1 VLGRGLQLNREAIPV
16 PRQARTEGHRFQA
29 GSYEFTPI
37 ASTGDRFTDFVPYV
51 PAVNNLGVVAFQA
64 TLRAGGSGVFAGSGG
79 QLSSITVVPMDS
91 VRDVCSHPDI
101 DDRGSACYYANL
113 TSGRRAVVLVRDGRI
128 STLVGNAGPLG
139 PTINEHGTMAYR
151 TGAESEATGIFTRSD
166 GLVTPIAAT
175 GEVFSAFLGLPV
187 INGRGRVAFRADLAS
202 GGQGVYTGDGG
213 PPVVVA
219 QTGRIFSDLGQ
230 FPVMDDAGSVAFC
243 ASLAGGGSGVFVAS
257 AGDIETIIDTSGAFE
272 SFRGVLLAEEGG
284 LIFYATPRGGKLGV
298 FCGPDPERDCLLSVG
313 APFLGSTVVDFALNP
328 VSINRVGQ
336 IAIRVKLANNEQ
348 FVLRA
353 DPRGRQPAVLAARVP
368 LLTRAAVGRIYR
380 SSIYRRP

>member
-1 VLGRGLQLNREAIPV
+1 MPYILPYVCMPDGLILEARSCSVGGLQLNREAIPV
-16 PRQARTEGHRFQA
+16 PKQARTEGYRFQG

-37 ASTGDRFTDFVPYV
+37 ASTGDPFTDFAPYV

-79 QLSSITVVPMDS
+79 QLSSITEVPMDS

-175 GEVFSAFLGLPV
+175 GEVFSAF
-187 INGRGRVAFRADLAS
+187 
-202 GGQGVYTGDGG
+202 
-213 PPVVVA
+213 
-219 QTGRIFSDLGQ
+219 GQ

-257 AGDIETIIDTSGAFE
+257 AGDIETIIDTDGLFD
-272 SFRGVLLAEEGG
+272 SFRGVLLPDEGG
-284 LIFYATPRGGKLGV
+284 LIFY
-298 FCGPDPERDCLLSVG
+298 
-313 APFLGSTVVDFALNP
+313 
-328 VSINRVGQ
+328 
-336 IAIRVKLANNEQ
+336 
-348 FVLRA
+348 
-353 DPRGRQPAVLAARVP
+353 
-368 LLTRAAVGRIYR
+368 
-380 SSIYRRP
+380 